1 MENEKKIIPAFA
13 IDDNE
18 FVENILNV
26 LDTISKVLEEYDEID
41 LSDAS
46 DCPIVK
52 IKRTP
57 TILEMNSKIDK
68 DKMILACST
77 NYDNFKIY
85 LERRLDNN

>member
-1 MENEKKIIPAFA
+1 MENEKKVISAFA
-13 IDDNE
+13 VDDNE
-18 FVENILNV
+18 FVENILNI

-41 LSDAS
+41 LSDAN

-57 TILEMNSKIDK
+57 TILEMNSKVDK
-68 DKMILACST
+68 DKMMLACST
-77 NYDNFKIY
+77 NCDNFKIY